1 MSDAQELFAGI
12 DRRGAKEGDDRNAK
26 RARWRGTKIY
36 RHVLAARGNVF
47 LSLLPSARVAR
58 SVESEIKRL
67 FKCITSPRCR
77 SKKRK
82 KERKKETKE
91 AKEMERWGRASERSP
106 DKRNEHARST
116 QVGRAEGWKR
126 RIRGDRGGKDG
137 TWKEE
142 DVGSGGFA
150 SVAWDSRI
158 ISWQTINYWHYVL
171 ECLLAPA
178 TYQPIYRF
186 VVGPERSF
194 VRLSGHTRA
203 RKIGLCAQGV
213 R

>member
-1 MSDAQELFAGI
+1 MFDAQELFAGI

-82 KERKKETKE
+82 KERKKERN
-91 AKEMERWGRASERSP
+91 ERSERDGKVGPGEREKSGQK
-106 DKRNEHARST
+106 KRTREEHT
-116 QVGRAEGWKR
+116 
-126 RIRGDRGGKDG
+126 GGKSRG
-137 TWKEE
+137 MKEKDPRRSRGKRW
-142 DVGSGGFA
+142 DVEGGRRRKWG
-150 SVAWDSRI
+150 VCIGR
-158 ISWQTINYWHYVL
+158 
-171 ECLLAPA
+171 
-178 TYQPIYRF
+178 
-186 VVGPERSF
+186 
-194 VRLSGHTRA
+194 VR
-203 RKIGLCAQGV
+203 
-213 R
+213 